1 MRFFEGCAIVRIES
15 WVPTRFNDYVR
26 KLFAIARGYPT
37 YIALS
42 SYTVVT
48 RIAGVARKL
57 AIAPG
62 SAILCDHDAYTQ
74 FNDYIEL
81 SESVWIDAA
90 LLVPYATLRPCAKVS
105 KLSIDIG
112 VEPEFGVPTHC
123 LESTEAE
130 ELSKALTDIVQ
141 GGFVDIENYDTEVEE
156 CILVALKYNTFFLI
170 WKAIGIGTPRVRV
183 GVAKLPHEL
192 SPRVKVFLEPLARVG
207 SHDTVIGI
215 GRGYLSLFTPLD
227 SNSETLYLT
236 TLLLSYTIPPSS
248 PRASLYLSRLSRY

>member
-1 MRFFEGCAIVRIES
+1 MRFFEGCAIVKIER

-26 KLFAIARGYPT
+26 KLFAIARSYPT

-48 RIAGVARKL
+48 RIAGIARKL

-62 SAILCDHDAYTQ
+62 SAILCSHDAYTQ

-90 LLVPYATLRPCAKVS
+90 LLVPYATTRPCAKVS
-105 KLSIDIG
+105 KLGIDIG

-123 LESTEAE
+123 LENTEAG
-130 ELSKALTDIVQ
+130 ELSKALADIVQ
-141 GGFVDIENYDTEVEE
+141 GGFVDIENYDTEMEE
-156 CILVALKYNTFFLI
+156 RILVALKYNTFFLI
-170 WKAIGIGTPRVRV
+170 WKAIGIGAPRVRV
-183 GVAKLPHEL
+183 GIARLPQEL
-192 SPRVKVFLEPLARVG
+192 PPRVKVFLEPLVRVG
-207 SHDTVIGI
+207 NYDTVLGI

-227 SNSETLYLT
+227 SNSEALYLA
-236 TLLLSYTIPPSS
+236 TLLLSYTMPPNS
-248 PRASLYLSRLSRY
+248 PRASLYIARLSRS